1 MRASLLAAL
10 VLATLLPQLKSKFR
24 PVLPEEALEEES
36 LTDLEEDAQKESR
49 KIVEKESLQEFE
61 RRQLL
66 ENDEDRLTDL
76 QEDLE
81 IQPDVNEKDS
91 YGIQDKLD
99 ISELNVD
106 ESAAEQEKLSYKQ
119 GNEET
124 AETLAEK
131 AGAIIEEDLDEVRK
145 SVIIE
150 DEESLDSA
158 KLHKEAEKNIEAS
171 KDVSTTNEESN
182 ASVSNQESTDV
193 VQENSRRLR
202 YDEENTD
209 EDQEDECENV
219 ESKSMLP
226 ETYSLKGVRSIVSP
240 DLLYALASAGWQD
253 QLVITDSTFPLD
265 EIQTSEKK
273 IIRLEGVS
281 LQMVVDEIMKL
292 WKLCDENPL
301 DAMLSNENPE
311 EPEVTNEI
319 VEAIAIIT
327 EKEEACGSKT
337 TDKNMNLLKREQFLY
352 RAKTAKY
359 IVKTGEKGPW
369 NNIIL
374 RKGIITGDCGNSCN
388 TRQQIEMKD
397 VTETNVHGEY
407 APEINIVTKK
417 SKSSKSSSKYAEDK
431 EAVKT
436 HKNTFEKIK
445 YKHEVSNDGN
455 SHNRLSLSR
464 DKGENTEESNSK
476 SKRNKSSSTSEDYTL
491 KQKINSKDKEYKEED
506 IGKESETSENRNEEE
521 IYNKQTEMLE
531 AKTKEGITEDNLLI
545 SNKKGQD
552 NIELDY
558 NAEQEQAKLSKKKKL
573 VEYADELDESTDTL
587 NQKTRFSTGLDE
599 EYEIDMVGGAPKGYR
614 KAVDLELNGTISNG
628 DEEDESEILMNV
640 NAFKK
645 KSNSDTEQIVRSKNG
660 EYLQENLNIDDGLQ
674 DRSLDNERD
683 IYMLE
688 MRKLNPEEDED
699 LRLENP
705 YAKGQNEL
713 GSLPRDY

>member
-1 MRASLLAAL
+1 M
-10 VLATLLPQLKSKFR
+10 
-24 PVLPEEALEEES
+24 
-36 LTDLEEDAQKESR
+36 
-49 KIVEKESLQEFE
+49 
-61 RRQLL
+61 
-66 ENDEDRLTDL
+66 
-76 QEDLE
+76 
-81 IQPDVNEKDS
+81 
-91 YGIQDKLD
+91 G
-99 ISELNVD
+99 
-106 ESAAEQEKLSYKQ
+106 
-119 GNEET
+119 
-124 AETLAEK
+124 
-131 AGAIIEEDLDEVRK
+131 
-145 SVIIE
+145 
-150 DEESLDSA
+150 
-158 KLHKEAEKNIEAS
+158 
-171 KDVSTTNEESN
+171 
-182 ASVSNQESTDV
+182 
-193 VQENSRRLR
+193 
-202 YDEENTD
+202 
-209 EDQEDECENV
+209 
-219 ESKSMLP
+219 
-226 ETYSLKGVRSIVSP
+226 
-240 DLLYALASAGWQD
+240 
-253 QLVITDSTFPLD
+253 
-265 EIQTSEKK
+265 
-273 IIRLEGVS
+273 
-281 LQMVVDEIMKL
+281 
-292 WKLCDENPL
+292 
-301 DAMLSNENPE
+301 
-311 EPEVTNEI
+311 
-319 VEAIAIIT
+319 
-327 EKEEACGSKT
+327 
-337 TDKNMNLLKREQFLY
+337 
-352 RAKTAKY
+352 
-359 IVKTGEKGPW
+359 
-369 NNIIL
+369 
-374 RKGIITGDCGNSCN
+374 
-388 TRQQIEMKD
+388 
-397 VTETNVHGEY
+397 
-407 APEINIVTKK
+407 TKK
-417 SKSSKSSSKYAEDK
+417 SKSSKSSSEYAEDK

-531 AKTKEGITEDNLLI
+531 AKTKEGITEDKLLI

-558 NAEQEQAKLSKKKKL
+558 NAEQEQAKLSKKKL